1 MMTPEQE
8 ALRARR
14 TKPSQADLELKV
26 LVWSDTLMAL
36 MALAGIE
43 LKRAVS
49 TVPLWLTLSLARLPL
64 WLLLW
69 LSASALGSYWAYALS
84 GSVALGLTALVLIQA
99 VACLCLELMLRALR
113 RRCEFA
119 ATRRAWR
126 DYVTAMTPAPAA
138 ANVSPPSHERH

>member
-1 MMTPEQE
+1 MMNPEQE
-8 ALRARR
+8 AAQGRRA
-14 TKPSQADLELKV
+14 KPGEADLELKV
-26 LVWSDTLMAL
+26 MVWSDTLMAL
-36 MALAGIE
+36 VALAGIE

-69 LSASALGSYWAYALS
+69 LSASALGSYGAYAAS
-84 GSVALGLTALVLIQA
+84 GSVALGLVALVLIQA
-99 VACLCLELMLRALR
+99 IACLGLELMLRALR

-126 DYVTAMTPAPAA
+126 DYVTAMAPAA
-138 ANVSPPSHERH
+138 AAANMSPPSHERH